1 MTQAAEPTG
10 SLNVALEHTAR
21 LLEQDPRLALEQAA
35 EILKVAPNHPV
46 ATLLTGVA
54 HRLLGDTESSV
65 TILAALTDAQHRWA
79 QAFFELGMALADA
92 DRLSEAVEALRR
104 AVELKPDLP
113 NALRTLGDFLSA
125 SGDSAGADQA
135 YAAHIKVS
143 TRDPRLL
150 APAAALYENRIPEA
164 EALLRAHLIQFP
176 TDVPALRM
184 LAEVAARLGQNRDA
198 AILLERCLELSPS
211 FHAARQNYAIILS
224 RQNKPAEALQHLEQL
239 LKIEPR
245 NPSYRNLK
253 AVVLARIGDYQE
265 SIEIYSKLLATH
277 SGNAKVW
284 MSYGH
289 ALGTAG
295 READSIA
302 AYRKSIELSP
312 NLGEAY
318 WSLANLKTFRF
329 TQAETD
335 AMQRQLARADL
346 DETDRLHFDF
356 ALGKALEDAREFQS
370 SFEHYA
376 AGNEIRRRQLAY
388 QPGQAS
394 ALVQRSKSLYTPAFF
409 AARQGF
415 GSPAPDPIFILGMPR
430 AGSTLIEQILSSH
443 SRVEGTME
451 LPNLLKIAKS
461 LGDKKAQSDDSRYP
475 AVLLQ
480 MQAEEFH
487 RLGEQ
492 YLTETRIHRR
502 LGRPL
507 FIDKMPN
514 NCLHVGLI
522 QLLLPNAKIIDARR
536 HPLACGFSVFKQH
549 FARGQSFSYSLSD
562 IGTYYRDY
570 VELMAHIDAVLP
582 GRVHRVI
589 YERMVD
595 DTEAEVRRL
604 LDYCALPFEASCL
617 RFYENDRAV
626 RTASAQQVRQ
636 PIFRGGVDHWRHV
649 EPWLDPLKAALGPV
663 LERYPDVPELV
674 FSNRNMR
681 LKQ

>member
-10 SLNVALEHTAR
+10 SIDVALAHTER
-21 LLEQDPRLALEQAA
+21 LLQSNPVLAAEQAG
-35 EILKVAPNHPV
+35 EILKAAPNHPV
-46 ATLLTGVA
+46 ATLLLGVA
-54 HRLLGDTESSV
+54 RRLMGDAEASV
-65 TILAALTDAQHRWA
+65 RILAALTDAQHRWA
-79 QAFFELGMALADA
+79 QAQFELALALADA
-92 DRLSEAVEALRR
+92 ERLPEGVVALRR

-125 SGDSAGADQA
+125 TGDADGADQA

-164 EALLRAHLIQFP
+164 ESMLRAHLKEFP

-198 AILLERCLELSPS
+198 AILLERCLELAPS
-211 FHAARQNYAIILS
+211 FHAARLNYAIILS
-224 RQNKPAEALQHLEQL
+224 RQNKPAEALQHIEHL

-253 AVVLARIGDYQE
+253 AVVLARIGDYEE
-265 SIEIYSKLLATH
+265 SIDVYSKLLTTH
-277 SGNAKVW
+277 AGSAKIW

-329 TQAETD
+329 TRAETD
-335 AMQRQLARADL
+335 AMRRQLARTDL

-370 SFEHYA
+370 SFEKYA
-376 AGNEIRRRQLAY
+376 AGNEIRRKQLAY
-388 QPGQAS
+388 QPEQAS
-394 ALVQRSKSLYTPAFF
+394 ALVQRSKGLYTQTFF
-409 AARQGF
+409 AARVGF
-415 GSPAPDPIFILGMPR
+415 GSPAPDPIFVVGMPR

-461 LGDKKAQSDDSRYP
+461 LSDRKTESDDSRYP
-475 AVLLQ
+475 DVLKQMEAV
-480 MQAEEFH
+480 EFH

-492 YLTETRIHRR
+492 YLEETRIHRR
-502 LGRPL
+502 LGKPL

-522 QLLLPNAKIIDARR
+522 HLLFPNARIIDARR

-562 IGTYYRDY
+562 IGSYYRDY
-570 VELMAHIDAVLP
+570 VEMMAHIDTVLP
-582 GRVHRVI
+582 GRVHRII

-595 DTEAEVRRL
+595 DTEAEVRRM
-604 LDYCALPFEASCL
+604 LDYCGLPFEASCL
-617 RFYENDRAV
+617 RFYENERAV
-626 RTASAQQVRQ
+626 KTASAQQVRK
-636 PIFRGGVDHWRHV
+636 PIFREGVDHWRNF
-649 EPWLDPLKAALGPV
+649 EPWLDPLKSSLGPV
-663 LERYPDVPELV
+663 LQRYPDVPE
-674 FSNRNMR
+674 F
-681 LKQ
+681 